1 MRLPFPISIIVQL
14 EKITDQTTEPG
25 PANLTDWYAILDR
38 RLQFP
43 FSPQDGELRLW
54 SRRNRKFRVRDQLGG
69 SSEETLLELAPDK
82 RGVESVSQETEIR
95 IITKEEE
102 PSLDISSGGG
112 AVQSYSREHLGV
124 YFSYDTEDKGITQYS
139 PAVNHLSSHIHHRLG
154 SPNRLEEFSNP
165 QRLSNGNPH
174 SSSAIDPTSHPSEYP
189 IPCSEC
195 GKCFIWKGVC
205 TSQGVFSCSDCRN
218 STCKQDLP
226 VQEKQRKRERP
237 FSCSECGKCFI
248 QKGDLLRHQRIHTG
262 DRPFSC
268 SQCGKRFTQKGD
280 LLRHQRIHTGDRPFS
295 CSECGKSYI
304 QKGNLLRHQK
314 MHTGKRP
321 FSCSQCGK
329 SFIEKGDLLRHQ
341 GSHTGE
347 HRFSCS
353 ECGKSFPWKTYLLRH
368 QRIHTGE
375 RPFSCSEC
383 GKRFLQKRDLL
394 RHQKKHCTSVITG
407 NDLH

>member
-1 MRLPFPISIIVQL
+1 MNVRIDHQSVE
-14 EKITDQTTEPG
+14 EKG
-25 PANLTDWYAILDR
+25 
-38 RLQFP
+38 
-43 FSPQDGELRLW
+43 
-54 SRRNRKFRVRDQLGG
+54 
-69 SSEETLLELAPDK
+69 
-82 RGVESVSQETEIR
+82 IR
-95 IITKEEE
+95 IIIKEEE
-102 PSLDISSGGG
+102 SSLGTG
-112 AVQSYSREHLGV
+112 AGRGDVQNTSEGHLGL
-124 YFSYDTEDKGITQYS
+124 YLNYNAEDKGIAQCSPTVNLDPRNIHHRPDSPDRPTDLSNPKESQTFLKTLHPRLYSTDTSSDLSNPHGLSNSKSEPS
-139 PAVNHLSSHIHHRLG
+139 PAVDPSSHIG
-154 SPNRLEEFSNP
+154 
-165 QRLSNGNPH
+165 
-174 SSSAIDPTSHPSEYP
+174 EYP

-195 GKCFIWKGVC
+195 GKCFIWKRVR
-205 TSQGVFSCSDCRN
+205 TSEGLFSCSECR
-218 STCKQDLP
+218 SFSCKQDLP
-226 VQEKQRKRERP
+226 LPVQEKHCKGERP

-268 SQCGKRFTQKGD
+268 SQCGKCFTQKGD

-375 RPFSCSEC
+375 RPFSCSDCE
-383 GKRFLQKRDLL
+383 KRFLQKRDLL
-394 RHQKKHCTSVITG
+394 RHQKKHCTSIITG
-407 NDLH
+407 NVLH